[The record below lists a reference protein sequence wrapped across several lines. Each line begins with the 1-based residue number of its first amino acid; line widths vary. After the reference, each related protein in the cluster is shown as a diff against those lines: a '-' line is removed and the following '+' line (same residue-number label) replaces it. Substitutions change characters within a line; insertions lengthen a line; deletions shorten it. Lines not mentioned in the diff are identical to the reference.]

1 LVDALVSEASGV
13 TPVGVRL
20 SSRARS
26 KREKPVRQRTGFF
39 CATKEL
45 KFTPMQ
51 QMCEARAT
59 DALSG
64 TLLSHGRAFRNDP
77 VGHFS
82 EERDCRV
89 SSKREKPLRQ
99 RTGFFC
105 ATKELKFTPMHQMCE
120 V

>member
-1 LVDALVSEASGV
+1 
-13 TPVGVRL
+13 
-20 SSRARS
+20 
-26 KREKPVRQRTGFF
+26 
-39 CATKEL
+39 
-45 KFTPMQ
+45 MQ